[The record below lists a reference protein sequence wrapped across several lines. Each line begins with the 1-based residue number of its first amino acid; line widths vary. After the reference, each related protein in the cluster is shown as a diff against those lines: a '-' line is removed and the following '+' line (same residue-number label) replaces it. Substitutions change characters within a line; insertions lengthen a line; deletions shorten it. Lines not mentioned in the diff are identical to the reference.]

1 MSVFFMC
8 VFCVIEFD
16 FLCNR
21 LGSFDTKN
29 WRFSYKALIVLE
41 YLLTHGPKSVAEEFQ
56 SDKDVICKM
65 GSFHYIDEKG
75 FNWGLNVRKKSERIL
90 KLLEKGSVLKQERDK
105 ARKLS
110 RGIEGFGSYS
120 ERSFS
125 AQRIL
130 TESERLGYGR
140 CHSESTSQRTQDDWF
155 SFSKD
160 EGPSESEHE
169 ISQQTHLENVNLV
182 SIKKMEN
189 SNSMGGFSDDE
200 VLEKFGARIS
210 SNKPWP

>member
-1 MSVFFMC
+1 
-8 VFCVIEFD
+8 
-16 FLCNR
+16 
-21 LGSFDTKN
+21 
-29 WRFSYKALIVLE
+29 
-41 YLLTHGPKSVAEEFQ
+41 
-56 SDKDVICKM
+56 M

-189 SNSMGGFSDDE
+189 SNSMGSFSDDE